1 MKIYNSVENGVS
13 NSDYDFDEFKNG
25 ENMNEIQVNAVV
37 QQQPV
42 IVFKDYSKLLSEAT
56 LIAEKLNE
64 MEVNEDNIK
73 EQKKLLAKVNKSIK
87 ELNERRIAIKKEILE
102 PYEMFNSQ
110 VKEIEA
116 VIKEA
121 DTRLRNQAR
130 EIEEAERIE
139 KKKRIHEIWDLRM
152 QQYDLAKM
160 VEFEDWIQQSHLYKS
175 MSMNKVE
182 DEMVIFL
189 EAVEKDLSVI
199 AGMNNSKEIMTE
211 YLNTLSIAGAIE
223 IVNSRIKA
231 QEKQAEMLE
240 KIGVETDK
248 KYMFILNNEK
258 DMRFAKMLL
267 NENEIKFELKEI

>member
-13 NSDYDFDEFKNG
+13 NSDYDFDEFENG

-87 ELNERRIAIKKEILE
+87 ELNDRRIAIKKEILE

-110 VKEIEA
+110 VKEIES

-130 EIEEAERIE
+130 EIEEAERVE

-160 VEFEDWIQQSHLYKS
+160 IEFEDWIQQSHLNKS

-189 EAVEKDLSVI
+189 EAVEKDLGVI
-199 AGMNNSKEIMTE
+199 NDMDNSKEIMTE
-211 YLNTLSIAGAIE
+211 YLNTLSIAEAIE

-258 DMRFAKMLL
+258 DMKFAKMLL
-267 NENEIKFELKEI
+267 NENEIKFEIKEI

>member
-13 NSDYDFDEFKNG
+13 NSDYDFDEFENG

-87 ELNERRIAIKKEILE
+87 ELNDRRIAIKKEILE

-110 VKEIEA
+110 VKEIES

-130 EIEEAERIE
+130 EIEEAERVE

-152 QQYDLAKM
+152 HQYDLAKM
-160 VEFEDWIQQSHLYKS
+160 IEFEDWIQQSHLNKS

-189 EAVEKDLSVI
+189 EAVEKDLGVI
-199 AGMNNSKEIMTE
+199 NGMDNSKEIMTE
-211 YLNTLSIAGAIE
+211 YLNTLSIAEAIE

-258 DMRFAKMLL
+258 DMKFAKMLL
-267 NENEIKFELKEI
+267 NENEIKFEIKEI

>member
-13 NSDYDFDEFKNG
+13 NSDYDFDEFENG

-73 EQKKLLAKVNKSIK
+73 EQKKLLAKVNKVVK
-87 ELNERRIAIKKEILE
+87 ELNSRRIAIKKEILE
-102 PYEMFNSQ
+102 PYELFNSQ
-110 VKEIEA
+110 VKEIES

-130 EIEEAERIE
+130 EIEEEERVE
-139 KKKRIHEIWDLRM
+139 KKKRVHEIWDLRM

-160 VEFEDWIQQSHLYKS
+160 IEFEDWIQQSHLNKS

-189 EAVEKDLSVI
+189 EAVEKDLGVI
-199 AGMNNSKEIMTE
+199 NDMDNSKEIMTE
-211 YLNTLSIAGAIE
+211 YLNTLSIAEAIE

-258 DMRFAKMLL
+258 DMKFAKMLL
-267 NENEIKFELKEI
+267 NENEIKFEIKEI

>member
-13 NSDYDFDEFKNG
+13 NSDYDFDEFENG

-73 EQKKLLAKVNKSIK
+73 EQKKLLAKVNKTVK
-87 ELNERRIAIKKEILE
+87 ELNSRRIAIKKEILE

-110 VKEIEA
+110 VKEIES

-130 EIEEAERIE
+130 EIEEAERVE

-160 VEFEDWIQQSHLYKS
+160 IEFEDWIQQSHLNKS

-189 EAVEKDLSVI
+189 EAVEKDLGVI
-199 AGMNNSKEIMTE
+199 NDMDNSKEIMTE
-211 YLNTLSIAGAIE
+211 YLNTLSIAEAIE

-258 DMRFAKMLL
+258 DMKFAKMLL
-267 NENEIKFELKEI
+267 NENEIKFEIKEI

>member
-13 NSDYDFDEFKNG
+13 NSDYDFDEFENG

-73 EQKKLLAKVNKSIK
+73 EQKKLLAKVNKVVK
-87 ELNERRIAIKKEILE
+87 ELNSRRIAIKKEILE

-110 VKEIEA
+110 VKEIES

-130 EIEEAERIE
+130 EIEEAERVE

-152 QQYDLAKM
+152 HQYDLAKM
-160 VEFEDWIQQSHLYKS
+160 IEFEDWIQQSHLNKS

-189 EAVEKDLSVI
+189 EAVEKDLGVI
-199 AGMNNSKEIMTE
+199 NGMDNSKEIMTE
-211 YLNTLSIAGAIE
+211 YLNTLSIAEAIE

-258 DMRFAKMLL
+258 DMKFAKMLL
-267 NENEIKFELKEI
+267 NENEIKFEIKEI

>member
-13 NSDYDFDEFKNG
+13 NSDYDFDEFENG

-87 ELNERRIAIKKEILE
+87 ELNDRRIAIKKEILE

-110 VKEIEA
+110 VKEIES

-130 EIEEAERIE
+130 EIEEAERVE

-160 VEFEDWIQQSHLYKS
+160 IEFEDWIQQSHLNKS

-189 EAVEKDLSVI
+189 EAVEKDLGVI
-199 AGMNNSKEIMTE
+199 NGMDNSKEIMTE
-211 YLNTLSIAGAIE
+211 YLNTLSIAEAIE

-258 DMRFAKMLL
+258 DMKFAKMLL
-267 NENEIKFELKEI
+267 NENEIKFEIKEI

>member
-13 NSDYDFDEFKNG
+13 NSDYDFDEFENG

-73 EQKKLLAKVNKSIK
+73 EQKKLLAKVNKTVK
-87 ELNERRIAIKKEILE
+87 ELNSRRIAIKKEILE

-110 VKEIEA
+110 VKEIES

-130 EIEEAERIE
+130 EIEEAERVE

-160 VEFEDWIQQSHLYKS
+160 IEFEDWIQQSHLNKS

-189 EAVEKDLSVI
+189 EAVEKDLGVI
-199 AGMNNSKEIMTE
+199 NDMDNSKEIMTE
-211 YLNTLSIAGAIE
+211 YLNTLSIAEAIE

-248 KYMFILNNEK
+248 KYMFILKSEK

-267 NENEIKFELKEI
+267 NENEIKFEIKEI

>member
-13 NSDYDFDEFKNG
+13 NSDYDFDEFENG

-73 EQKKLLAKVNKSIK
+73 EQKKLLAKVNKAVK
-87 ELNERRIAIKKEILE
+87 ELNSRRIVIKKEILE

-121 DTRLRNQAR
+121 DTRLRSQVR
-130 EIEEAERIE
+130 EIEEAERVE

-160 VEFEDWIQQSHLYKS
+160 IEFEDWIQQSHLNKS

-189 EAVEKDLSVI
+189 EAVEKDLGVI
-199 AGMNNSKEIMTE
+199 NSMNNSKEIMTE
-211 YLNTLSIAGAIE
+211 YLNTLSIAEAIE

-258 DMRFAKMLL
+258 DMKFAKMLL
-267 NENEIKFELKEI
+267 NENEIKFEIKEI

>member
-1 MKIYNSVENGVS
+1 MIYNSVENGVS
-13 NSDYDFDEFKNG
+13 NSEYDFDEFENG

-87 ELNERRIAIKKEILE
+87 ELNDRRIAIKKEILE

-189 EAVEKDLSVI
+189 EAVEKDLGVI
-199 AGMNNSKEIMTE
+199 NGMDNSKEIMTE
-211 YLNTLSIAGAIE
+211 YLNTLSIAEAIE

-248 KYMFILNNEK
+248 KYMFILKSEK

-267 NENEIKFELKEI
+267 NENEIKFEIKEI